1 MDNNIKIAEV
11 RQNYLDKTKAY
22 EVNKAK
28 GKAADRLK
36 GMSDAEKQI
45 LTGLK
50 QLVDRSSVEK
60 IYEMLQI
67 LNLSEK

>member
-1 MDNNIKIAEV
+1 MNREDVINAFREKNRDLAV
-11 RQNYLDKTKAY
+11 SN
-22 EVNKAK
+22 AK
-28 GKAADRLK
+28 GKARSKLE

-67 LNLSEK
+67 LSISEK

>member
-1 MDNNIKIAEV
+1 MPSREEV
-11 RQNYLDKTKAY
+11 INAY
-22 EVNKAK
+22 KQKNRDLAVSNAK
-28 GKAADRLK
+28 GKAKDKLA

-60 IYEMLQI
+60 VYEMLQI
-67 LNLSEK
+67 INLSEK